1 MAVIVSEIHCL
12 KMETQERFSSVLRLP
27 PGHSAPPVLEEAPSS
42 LPGCQVSSQS
52 CKYFCDGVL
61 IFSVQIA
68 GTTLQ
73 GVYLVELGQ
82 LEQCGVRECEEQGEL
97 WLCLLV
103 R

>member
-1 MAVIVSEIHCL
+1 M
-12 KMETQERFSSVLRLP
+12 LRLP

-42 LPGCQVSSQS
+42 LPGCQVSSP
-52 CKYFCDGVL
+52 CKYFCDSVL
-61 IFSVQIA
+61 IFSAQIA